1 MSIKEGISYKK
12 QQNEII
18 YQQFT
23 KDLNTET
30 IANKSAQSIISS
42 LKKKLE
48 EKRLQIQTIR
58 NPNAVK
64 NDSPKN
70 FLASEKLA
78 FTKKRRSLSPRKAKS
93 ESKTQSPIKRV
104 NSTARKRLK

>member
-1 MSIKEGISYKK
+1 MK
-12 QQNEII
+12 NEAI

-30 IANKSAQSIISS
+30 TANKSAQSIISS

-48 EKRLQIQTIR
+48 EKRLQIQTIK
-58 NPNAVK
+58 NPNAVRT
-64 NDSPKN
+64 DSPKN

-78 FTKKRRSLSPRKAKS
+78 FTKKRRSLSPRKSQLETKI
-93 ESKTQSPIKRV
+93 QSPIKRV
-104 NSTARKRLK
+104 NSLARKKLN